1 MRIGI
6 VGKGGVG
13 KTTVA
18 ALIAQAY
25 AGRGRRVVA
34 IDTDSNPNLGLS
46 LGLDL
51 AAVDALPALPR
62 SVVVG
67 DGRGEH
73 DAASL
78 LVEYGADTPGGPT
91 LVTGLRIEE
100 AGAGCACGGHA
111 TVKSLLAEAL
121 ESDADVT
128 VVDMEAGLEHLSRSG
143 GTLAAVDVLVAVV
156 EPSRKS
162 VVTAAR
168 TQRLAAELGI
178 AATVVLGNK
187 VRDEADAEFLA
198 DACAAHG
205 LDLAGVLPHEEIVRD
220 ADRAG
225 RHLDGREAPRLRAA
239 LDDVIDRLDGLV
251 AAPA

>member
-1 MRIGI
+1 VRIGI

-18 ALIAQAY
+18 ALLAAAY
-25 AGRGRRVVA
+25 AERGRRVVA

-51 AAVDALPALPR
+51 EAVDSLPALPR
-62 SVVVG
+62 STIVG

-78 LVEYGADTPGGPT
+78 VDTYGAPTPAGPR
-91 LVTGLRIEE
+91 LLTGLRVEE

-111 TVKSLLAEAL
+111 TVRSLLAEAL
-121 ESDADVT
+121 ELDADVT

-143 GTLAAVDVLVAVV
+143 GTLAAVDLLVAVV

-168 TQRLAAELGI
+168 TRRLADDLGI
-178 AATVVLGNK
+178 PRTVVLANK
-187 VRDEADAEFLA
+187 VRDAADARFVV
-198 DACAAHG
+198 DACEAQ
-205 LDLAGVLPHEEIVRD
+205 DLEIVGRLPHEEAVRD

-225 RHLDGREAPRLRAA
+225 ARLDPGRAPGLRDELDAVLER
-239 LDDVIDRLDGLV
+239 LDDLV
-251 AAPA
+251 ATPA

>member
-13 KTTVA
+13 KTIVA
-18 ALIAQAY
+18 ALVAGAY
-25 AGRGRRVVA
+25 AARGRRVVA

-46 LGLDL
+46 LGLGL
-51 AAVDALPALPR
+51 EAVDALPALPR

-78 LVEYGADTPGGPT
+78 LAEYGADTPAGPT
-91 LVTGLRIEE
+91 LVTGMRIEE

-111 TVKSLLAEAL
+111 TVKSLLAQAL

-156 EPSRKS
+156 EPSHKS
-162 VVTAAR
+162 VITAAR
-168 TQRLAAELGI
+168 TQQLATDLGI

-187 VRDEADAEFLA
+187 VRDDADASFLS
-198 DACAAHG
+198 DACDQHG
-205 LDLAGVLPHEEIVRD
+205 LELVGLLPHEEAVRD

-225 RHLDGREAPRLRAA
+225 RHLDGGQVPALRDALAA
-239 LDDVIDRLDGLV
+239 VIDRLDGLV

>member
-18 ALIAQAY
+18 ALVARAY

-46 LGLDL
+46 LGLEL
-51 AAVDALPALPR
+51 ETIDALPALPR

-67 DGRGEH
+67 DGHGEH

-78 LVEYGADTPGGPT
+78 LDEFGTDTPTGPR

-121 ESDADVT
+121 ETDADVT

-143 GTLAAVDVLVAVV
+143 GTLAAVDLLVAVV

-168 TQRLAAELGI
+168 TRHLADELGI
-178 AATVVLGNK
+178 ATTVVLGNK
-187 VRDEADAEFLA
+187 VRDEADAAFLT
-198 DACAAHG
+198 DACGDQG
-205 LDLAGVLPHEEIVRD
+205 LDVVGLLPHEDRVRD

-225 RHLDGREAPRLRAA
+225 TQLIGADAPALHAELEAVL
-239 LDDVIDRLDGLV
+239 DRLDGLV